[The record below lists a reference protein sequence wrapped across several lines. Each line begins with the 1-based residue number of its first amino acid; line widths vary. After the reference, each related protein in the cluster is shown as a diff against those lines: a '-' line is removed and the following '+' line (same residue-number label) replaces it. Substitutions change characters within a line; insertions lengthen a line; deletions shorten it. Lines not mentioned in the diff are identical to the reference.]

1 MMRTAAL
8 VSTLSTLLATFL
20 VSGLAG
26 CKAKEAA
33 KQDDQIQKDLDLCR
47 AAKTEKDK
55 LIAALQDENA
65 KLQVKKASGGE
76 VVVMIEGANFTV
88 KPGPPGEV
96 LPIDAKVAEAGAKEF
111 TVVVEK
117 SRGSIQKCYEQALKK
132 MSNLQGQTINLTVE
146 ASFSPTGVFQS
157 SSSSPQLGE
166 PFDSCIK
173 QVAQKWTMK
182 EGSPS
187 TTFRHRVKLT
197 PL

>member
-1 MMRTAAL
+1 MRTAAL
-8 VSTLSTLLATFL
+8 VSTLFTLL
-20 VSGLAG
+20 VIAG
-26 CKAKEAA
+26 CKTKEVT
-33 KQDDQIQKDLDLCR
+33 KPDETVVKDLELCR
-47 AAKTEKDK
+47 AAKVEKDK

-65 KLQVKKASGGE
+65 KLQVKKGGGE
-76 VVVMIEGANFTV
+76 VVVVIEGANFTV

-146 ASFSPTGVFQS
+146 ATFSPTGVFQS
-157 SSSSPQLGE
+157 STSSPQLGE

-187 TTFRHRVKLT
+187 TIFRHRVKLT

>member
-8 VSTLSTLLATFL
+8 VSTLFTLL
-20 VSGLAG
+20 VSGPG
-26 CKAKEAA
+26 CKGKEAA
-33 KQDDQIQKDLDLCR
+33 KVDDQIQKDLDQCR
-47 AAKTEKDK
+47 AAKAEKDK

-96 LPIDAKVAEAGAKEF
+96 LPIDPKVAEAGAREF

-132 MSNLQGQTINLTVE
+132 TTGLQSKTVTLTVS
-146 ASFSPTGVFQS
+146 ASFSQQGAYKNANF
-157 SSSSPQLGE
+157 
-166 PFDSCIK
+166 
-173 QVAQKWTMK
+173 
-182 EGSPS
+182 SPS
-187 TTFRHRVKLT
+187 LGDTFDTCIRAVATKWVLPQNSPAMTFQAQVSLT
-197 PL
+197 PS